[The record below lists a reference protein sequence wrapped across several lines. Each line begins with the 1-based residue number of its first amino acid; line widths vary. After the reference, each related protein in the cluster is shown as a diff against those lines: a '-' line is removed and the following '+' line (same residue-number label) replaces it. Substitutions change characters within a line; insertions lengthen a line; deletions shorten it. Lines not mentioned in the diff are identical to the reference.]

1 MATEVGANIV
11 EEDLTFGFDSG
22 YGVADN
28 STATRFYPGEPTVNY
43 VSDSPTQGGW
53 SGGIDVLDSSQKK
66 FKCHISNFAA
76 NPGAGWRA
84 FTWDMNA
91 HSGSDVTISL
101 DFETVGPNGTMAWIM
116 VGQTSTYTN
125 NSSGAGQYMGYSA
138 TSERTQKT
146 TTSKERVTWTGTIGS
161 TGTASQPSGHIGF
174 TIWIN
179 SGISGNQDAYVIL
192 SNVQIEKK
200 NHATPF
206 VNGTRSSTASLID
219 LKRTTNIDV
228 SNISFDS
235 SGQPSFDETDD
246 HITGVLPMDGL
257 GAAHT
262 IEMIFSCSV
271 NQGSIG
277 SRKDPFSIGN
287 SSTHQYSALDV
298 NSGNMNWYFYSRDTT
313 FTNSPLM
320 VANKFYHMVL
330 SYAGGASN
338 NTNKKVWLN
347 GVQQTLSA
355 GSSEIPLL
363 PNNPSFSVGRDRGRN
378 TAYWPGE
385 IPVWRVYQKALTQD
399 EAKQN
404 YNAYKKRFDL

>member
-28 STATRFYPGEPTVNY
+28 ATSTRFYPGEPTVNY

-179 SGISGNQDAYVIL
+179 SGVPGNQDAYVIV

-200 NHATPF
+200 AHATPF

-219 LKRTTNIDV
+219 LKRTNDINI
-228 SNISFDS
+228 SNISFNS
-235 SGQPSFDETDD
+235 TGQPTLDGSDDKFNITFPTLSSDSGSIEAVVARKDETTNSFIFGEVGGSTNRYYLRHAGATSYDACRGNPLANASFGVMTQD
-246 HITGVLPMDGL
+246 KLYHLVMTWDLNTVYAYTNGVLSASSSYTNPGSDITGGNIGQGAGNYVMADLPV
-257 GAAHT
+257 
-262 IEMIFSCSV
+262 FKV
-271 NQGSIG
+271 
-277 SRKDPFSIGN
+277 
-287 SSTHQYSALDV
+287 Y
-298 NSGNMNWYFYSRDTT
+298 
-313 FTNSPLM
+313 
-320 VANKFYHMVL
+320 NK
-330 SYAGGASN
+330 
-338 NTNKKVWLN
+338 
-347 GVQQTLSA
+347 TLSA
-355 GSSEIPLL
+355 TEI
-363 PNNPSFSVGRDRGRN
+363 
-378 TAYWPGE
+378 
-385 IPVWRVYQKALTQD
+385 
-399 EAKQN
+399 KQN